1 MSWLVQGKRHGWG
14 LVTCPCIVGNLDKIL
29 AGKKNKSFW
38 TKTTSF
44 FVLCSSFFF
53 HCWESC
59 LSNNSLIKCYVIHSY
74 CQFFMILRS
83 KEFFRNYLL
92 KHHLPIWWGSNT
104 VRLSGGNL
112 PTPSVLNLMATCKQ
126 QFALLD
132 CSWLW
137 AGKNL

>member
-14 LVTCPCIVGNLDKIL
+14 LVTYPCIVGNLDKIL

-38 TKTTSF
+38 RKTTSF

-74 CQFFMILRS
+74 CQFFMILRR
-83 KEFFRNYLL
+83 KELLRNYLL

-104 VRLSGGNL
+104 LLGCQVETCQLHWLSWQHANN
-112 PTPSVLNLMATCKQ
+112 S
-126 QFALLD
+126 LL
-132 CSWLW
+132 CW
-137 AGKNL
+137 AAPGCEPGKN

>member
-38 TKTTSF
+38 RKTTSF

-104 VRLSGGNL
+104 VRLSGGKCTESHGNMQ
-112 PTPSVLNLMATCKQ
+112 TTVCSAG
-126 QFALLD
+126 LLLAV
-132 CSWLW
+132 SWE
-137 AGKNL
+137 KFVN